1 MANGKCHNNIKIW
14 NDVLTKIFTD
24 GACNIPRSEYPNA
37 SVIIPF
43 GISTNDTY
51 EVALNGVDGNYF
63 KLRAWNKVGTWAN
76 GEISFGVII
85 IFK

>member
-1 MANGKCHNNIKIW
+1 MDFLVCFHVRLCGF
-14 NDVLTKIFTD
+14 VL
-24 GACNIPRSEYPNA
+24 
-37 SVIIPF
+37 VIIPF